1 MRIVIWVM
9 QRGYSQIRY
18 QGRGNVKCNESVKE
32 KKRKRTPESIR
43 EEEKKTRRK
52 GTTKK

>member
-18 QGRGNVKCNESVKE
+18 QGRGSVKCNESVKE
-32 KKRKRTPESIR
+32 KRKKGRQSPFGKKGKNKKKRDD
-43 EEEKKTRRK
+43 
-52 GTTKK
+52 